1 MRAPLRTLT
10 IGCAFLAA
18 LTARPARAQPF
29 TLEHTIKPV
38 ELKLQP
44 YRTGD
49 ARLGGKLYAAE
60 ITQTEP
66 TQYFFVQGLSIYS
79 PEYVGVTGEEPSAH
93 LGVSVHKE
101 TWEQAH
107 RKGEVDAA
115 GHWDATFKTSG
126 DFGIKVTADHVP
138 AKYALLVWSGSEV
151 EAPIPSPFTRRA
163 ANTSPPGTSGTS
175 NTVLYVII
183 ALLAGA
189 LIGVLLMKSKSSR
202 ACLLIGAL
210 IAAPLATRAF
220 AQEGAYPKAIADML
234 EQLKAFL
241 EHQENVK
248 DFWESLQALSNG
260 EAVPDM
266 TQKGPSLPSSCLAPD
281 WTLPPEDRAVGAN
294 STYASCQCMKTAV
307 DKLRANRQMLEK
319 LRILVAN
326 QKNFVEK
333 ATALGNSFSQ
343 LHTVLGLQ
351 WIGIRKESIDEPYAQ
366 FKQIAN
372 QKHRALMD
380 AIQKDLQDISGC
392 EAKLGE
398 SDWYTKYGFMYYEF
412 LDAAY
417 KPAF

>member
-1 MRAPLRTLT
+1 MQTVMRRVVIASSLLVAIASAQT
-10 IGCAFLAA
+10 AA
-18 LTARPARAQPF
+18 AQPF
-29 TLEHTIKPV
+29 TLEQQIKPT

-44 YRTGD
+44 YRAGD
-49 ARLGGKLYAAE
+49 KRADGKIAAIE

-66 TQYFFVQGLSIYS
+66 TQYFFVQGLSIYAPS
-79 PEYVGVTGEEPSAH
+79 YVGITGEEPSAR
-93 LGVSVHKE
+93 LAVSLHKE

-107 RKGEVDAA
+107 RKGDVDAA
-115 GHWDATFKTSG
+115 GHWDAKFKTSG

-138 AKYALLVWSGSEV
+138 AKYALLVWSGGDV
-151 EAPIPSPFTRRA
+151 DAPIPSPFTRRA
-163 ANTSPPGTSGTS
+163 TAPSKAGASGNTM
-175 NTVLYVII
+175 LYVII

-189 LIGVLLMKSKSSR
+189 FIGVLLMKSKSSR

-210 IAAPLATRAF
+210 VLGPLAARAAI
-220 AQEGAYPKAIADML
+220 AQDGNYPKAIAEML
-234 EQLKAFL
+234 DQLKSFL
-241 EHQENVK
+241 EHQESVQ
-248 DFWESLQALSNG
+248 DFWQSLQALSNG

-266 TQKGPSLPSSCLAPD
+266 TQKGPAVPSSCLAPD
-281 WTLPPEDRAVGAN
+281 WTIPPEDRAVGAN
-294 STYASCQCMKTAV
+294 STYASCQCMATAV

-326 QKNFVEK
+326 QKNFVDK

-366 FKQIAN
+366 FKQISN
-372 QKHRALMD
+372 QKHKALMD

-398 SDWYTKYGFMYYEF
+398 PDWYAKYGFMYYEF
-412 LDAAY
+412 LYAAY